1 MPHKQ
6 TTIDIKL
13 LVNMQ
18 KVIVIFC
25 YFRHLI
31 SFFFFMLLV
40 KAKWIQVLY
49 FKLCTKDLWSL
60 KPSIEIHSIFT
71 LLHFNYS
78 TKILS
83 LLSKHEVH
91 CVLNG
96 SIIAPTWNRLWSLQS
111 LSLHINKGYARAI
124 TTIHS
129 NGYSGTTIC
138 HWHRAQPAVIQVLK
152 VWSNKIHHISKQIVL
167 VFNHPYT
174 AACKCV
180 WFPCVKFLKWLFQ
193 IDLTVR
199 HFPSSWYHTELFHK
213 LNCISFS

>member
-1 MPHKQ
+1 MLNIFITSTIAQESRSLKDMPHKQ

-40 KAKWIQVLY
+40 KAKWIHVLY

-111 LSLHINKGYARAI
+111 LSLHINKGYARDAKPSI
-124 TTIHS
+124 
-129 NGYSGTTIC
+129 
-138 HWHRAQPAVIQVLK
+138 AM
-152 VWSNKIHHISKQIVL
+152 
-167 VFNHPYT
+167 
-174 AACKCV
+174 
-180 WFPCVKFLKWLFQ
+180 
-193 IDLTVR
+193 DTVEPQ
-199 HFPSSWYHTELFHK
+199 FVTDTEHNLQ
-213 LNCISFS
+213 SFRF